1 MSSNKKI
8 VIIGSVIIGCI
19 MLFTAI
25 FLYFGAKDVADLKK
39 QLSDL
44 EKEQKELMLETTR
57 FDKSVE
63 TEDVAGRIKDIMT
76 KGNKI
81 ADIENQMMK
90 FEFENSNPID
100 AAESSVKIDAKVRK
114 ELHGYFPKAKSYLC
128 ESSWFIADGAKC
140 KFEPVFQYKSRG
152 VICTWTVSLN
162 NRILG
167 FATAEYDPDKK
178 VFTDLKLYKSVYGGT
193 MAEDAYTKMVKRAGG
208 IIGDDDTEE
217 HADDPNYD
225 PNKVTPEEAEAD
237 PFLDPDGDGYIGGE
251 DPLPDEHD
259 DSDVT
264 NTTKEGE

>member
-25 FLYFGAKDVADLKK
+25 FLYFGSKEIASLKKDV
-39 QLSDL
+39 SDL
-44 EKEQKELMLETTR
+44 EKEKEELMLETAR
-57 FDKSVE
+57 FDKSVD
-63 TEDVAGRIKDIMT
+63 TEDVAGRIKDIIT
-76 KGNKI
+76 KGNKV

-100 AAESSVKIDAKVRK
+100 AAESSVKIDEKVRK
-114 ELHGYFPKAKSYLC
+114 ELHGYFPDVKSYLC

-140 KFEPVFQYKSRG
+140 KFEPVFQYKSSG
-152 VICTWTVSLN
+152 IIVTWTVSLN
-162 NRILG
+162 NRVLG
-167 FATAEYDPDKK
+167 FATAEYDPDRK
-178 VFTDLKLYKSVYGGT
+178 VFTDLKLYKSIYGGT

-208 IIGDDDTEE
+208 VIGDDETET

-225 PNKVTPEEAEAD
+225 PEKVTPEEAEAD